1 MKLATIRD
9 GSRDGHLV
17 VVSRDG
23 SLAHFAGGT
32 ASCLARVLDDWG
44 FLSPQLEDL
53 SATLSLGKARHA
65 FGYEAAR
72 GLAVL
77 PRPRGLTRWRAGV
90 AEPGSPGADRL
101 VGGRERAAVT
111 PTAAR
116 VGWAVITGDIPAG
129 ADPGAALDGV
139 RLMTLAVDWH
149 AWPDGDTDVAEPI
162 ATGLGPIAATPDEL
176 GPDWQAGRLQ
186 RPLRLVAGP
195 AAGVQHLPVTVDFGA
210 ALARC
215 AAHRPVP
222 AGHVVIGWADVA
234 ALRPAP
240 GGARVGWRGADGT
253 EPCGEIEV
261 FAASDSPPP
270 LEPPGPR

>member
-9 GSRDGHLV
+9 GSRDGQLV

-23 SLAHFAGGT
+23 SLAHFASGA

-72 GLAVL
+72 CLAVL
-77 PRPRGLTRWRAGV
+77 PRPRGLTRWRAGA
-90 AEPGSPGADRL
+90 AEPGSPGTDRL
-101 VGGRERAAVT
+101 VGGRERLTVAATV
-111 PTAAR
+111 AR

-149 AWPDGDTDVAEPI
+149 AWPDGDADMAEPL
-162 ATGLGPIAATPDEL
+162 ATRLGPIAATPDEL
-176 GPDWQAGRLQ
+176 GPDWQVGRLQ
-186 RPLRLVAGP
+186 RPLRLMFDG
-195 AAGVQHLPVTVDFGA
+195 AAGAQDLPVTADFGV

-222 AGHVVIGWADVA
+222 AGHVVIGWADVGP
-234 ALRPAP
+234 LRPTP
-240 GGARVGWRGADGT
+240 GGARIGWRGADGA

-261 FAASDSPPP
+261 FAANDSSP
-270 LEPPGPR
+270 LLE